1 VTASSTEHAVGFSE
15 LSDHLGQYMDE
26 VADGGTL
33 LVTLNGRDVARISPV
48 ESPPSKNGSGLTDEP
63 LGIGFPVEQL
73 HQIPIEGS
81 IGGFI

>member
-1 VTASSTEHAVGFSE
+1 MTASRPEHAVGFVE
-15 LSDHLGQYMDE
+15 LRDHLNQYMDE

-48 ESPPSKNGSGLTDEP
+48 ESPPSKNGKGLTDEP

-73 HQIPIEGS
+73 NQIPIEGS